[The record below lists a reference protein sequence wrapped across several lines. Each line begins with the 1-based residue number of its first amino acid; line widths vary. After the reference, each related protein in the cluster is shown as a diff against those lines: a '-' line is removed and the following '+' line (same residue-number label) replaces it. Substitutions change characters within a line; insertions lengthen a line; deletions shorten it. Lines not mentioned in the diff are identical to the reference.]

1 MTFNLGRRFTIGPV
15 STHTIGEI
23 SQASGFTTSALRYY
37 EGIGLVV
44 PAARSASGY
53 RIYDRHTLERLAFIA
68 RAKDLGCSL
77 EEITDLVR
85 TWDADRCGP
94 VQRRFHALVTD
105 KIREARRQIA
115 ELAAFSSQLQ
125 QAAGQLSGPPVDGPC
140 DDDCACLAADPPL
153 PCTLGSDQIP
163 DRLAR
168 WQAMGDHAVARTTT
182 PAGAVRGEFDD
193 PDILDELARLTVA
206 EQGCCAF
213 FSFTITVDAR
223 GVGLEVRAP
232 EAAAAQVTALFG
244 QPA

>member
-1 MTFNLGRRFTIGPV
+1 M
-15 STHTIGEI
+15 STYTIGEI
-23 SQASGFTTSALRYY
+23 SERSGFTASALRYY

-77 EEITDLVR
+77 EEISDLVG
-85 TWDADRCGP
+85 TWDAEKCGP

-105 KIREARRQIA
+105 KIAEARRQIA
-115 ELAAFSSQLQ
+115 ELTAFSSQLH
-125 QAAGQLSGPPVDGPC
+125 QAAVQLSGPPVDGPC
-140 DDDCACLAADPPL
+140 DDDCACLGSDPPL
-153 PCTLGSDQIP
+153 ACTLGSDQIP

-168 WQAMGDHAVARTTT
+168 WQAMGDHATSRTTT
-182 PAGAVRGEFDD
+182 PDGAVRWEFHD
-193 PDILDELARLTVA
+193 PGVLDELGRLTVA

-213 FSFTITVDAR
+213 FSFTITVDTR

-232 EAAAAQVTALFG
+232 EAAADQVTALFG